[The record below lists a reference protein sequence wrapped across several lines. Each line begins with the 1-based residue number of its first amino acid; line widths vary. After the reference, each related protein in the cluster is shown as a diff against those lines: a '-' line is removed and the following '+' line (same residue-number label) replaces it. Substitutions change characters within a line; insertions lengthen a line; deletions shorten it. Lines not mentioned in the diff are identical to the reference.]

1 MGEGSQETLSK
12 GMLISSVDISGW
24 SLFGMTTMWSRVR
37 MADGFGFHLYLDDL
51 STTENGKEKKWWQ
64 PWTKHPSSKLGL
76 LTAAWSMALQDSEK
90 QGPTR
95 FQGSLKQVHSLGH
108 ACHLRQQ
115 GCGEEAG
122 RGLTPS
128 AP

>member
-1 MGEGSQETLSK
+1 MDL
-12 GMLISSVDISGW
+12 
-24 SLFGMTTMWSRVR
+24 
-37 MADGFGFHLYLDDL
+37 GFFHLYLDDL
-51 STTENGKEKKWWQ
+51 STTENEEEKKWWQ

-76 LTAAWSMALQDSEK
+76 LTAAWSMALQDAEK
-90 QGPTR
+90 WGCGWVGGPTR
-95 FQGSLKQVHSLGH
+95 FQASLKQVHSLGQ

-122 RGLTPS
+122 RWLTPS

>member
-1 MGEGSQETLSK
+1 M
-12 GMLISSVDISGW
+12 ISSADISGW
-24 SLFGMTTMWSRVR
+24 SLFGMSTMWSRVG

-51 STTENGKEKKWWQ
+51 SMTENEEEKKRWQ
-64 PWTKHPSSKLGL
+64 PWTKHPSSKPGL

-90 QGPTR
+90 RGPTR
-95 FQGSLKQVHSLGH
+95 FQGSLKQVRSLGH

-122 RGLTPS
+122 RGLTPP
-128 AP
+128 AT